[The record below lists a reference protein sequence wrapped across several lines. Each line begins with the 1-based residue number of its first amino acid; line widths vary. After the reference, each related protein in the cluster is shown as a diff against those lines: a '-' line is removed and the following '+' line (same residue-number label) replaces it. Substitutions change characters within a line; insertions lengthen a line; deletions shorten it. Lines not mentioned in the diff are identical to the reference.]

1 MKGEDKVKAIERG
14 KKNRRKKKDLS
25 RGAVQISGGC
35 DTKWDAK

>member
-1 MKGEDKVKAIERG
+1 VKGEDKVKAIGRM
-14 KKNRRKKKDLS
+14 KKEGEKKKGLS